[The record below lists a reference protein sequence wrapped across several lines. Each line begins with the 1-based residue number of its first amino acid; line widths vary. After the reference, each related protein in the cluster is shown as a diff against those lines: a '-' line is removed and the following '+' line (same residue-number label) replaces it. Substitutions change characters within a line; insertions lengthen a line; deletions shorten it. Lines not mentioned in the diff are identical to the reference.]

1 MTDVTYSSALMMHA
15 LIFNVACHSNHS
27 RGDQRRFF
35 AQMRRALAARG
46 YAMSQ
51 WQGFCVVVPL
61 HGQEPRTGRH
71 DVLNWLVD
79 QLETAKV
86 TVLGPMP
93 INDLLT
99 GRFTL
104 WDAGEQLLDPR
115 LHFVAR
121 ELLRHIAAGAAV
133 HALRRLR
140 WPRSPELPSRQTIPL
155 A

>member
-1 MTDVTYSSALMMHA
+1 MTDVTYSPALMMHT
-15 LIFNVACHSNHS
+15 LIFTVACHSIHS

-61 HGQEPRTGRH
+61 HEQDPREGRY

-86 TVLGPMP
+86 TVHDPMP
-93 INDLLT
+93 INELLT
-99 GRFTL
+99 GRFIVL
-104 WDAGEQLLDPR
+104 DAREQMLDPR
-115 LHFVAR
+115 LHTVAR
-121 ELLRHIAAGAAV
+121 ELVRHIAAGAAV
-133 HALRRLR
+133 HALRRLQ
-140 WPRSPELPSRQTIPL
+140 WPRSREPSSRQTNSLP
-155 A
+155 

>member
-1 MTDVTYSSALMMHA
+1 MTDVTYSPALMMHT
-15 LIFNVACHSNHS
+15 LIFNVACHSIHS

-61 HGQEPRTGRH
+61 HEQDPREGRY

-86 TVLGPMP
+86 TVHDPMP
-93 INDLLT
+93 INELLT
-99 GRFTL
+99 GRFIVL
-104 WDAGEQLLDPR
+104 DAREQMLDPR
-115 LHFVAR
+115 LHTVAR
-121 ELLRHIAAGAAV
+121 ELVRHIAAGAAV
-133 HALRRLR
+133 HALRRLQ
-140 WPRSPELPSRQTIPL
+140 WPRSREPSSRQTNSLP
-155 A
+155 